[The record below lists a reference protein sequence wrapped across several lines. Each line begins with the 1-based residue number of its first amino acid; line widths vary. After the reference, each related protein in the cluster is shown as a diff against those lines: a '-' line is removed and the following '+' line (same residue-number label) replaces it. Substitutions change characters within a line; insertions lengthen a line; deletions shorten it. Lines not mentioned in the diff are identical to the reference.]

1 MRFLIAP
8 DKFKGSL
15 DGRAVAENIAGGI
28 RAVIPTAEIEIAPM
42 ADGGEGT
49 AEIICDA
56 RSGEW
61 LSCAAHDPL
70 DRKIEARYAWLGVS
84 EIAVMEMSEAAGG
97 RRLKSDERAPLHA
110 NTFGVGEL
118 LLAAQQRNA
127 HEVIMGLGGS
137 VTNDGGFGMARALG
151 FEFLA
156 GDRKLTGG
164 PEQLVDLTR
173 IKLSRELTIK
183 VTAAVDVQNPLLG
196 EEGATRVFGA
206 QKGATPA
213 QIELLESALT
223 KLAEVVKLEIGDDF
237 RDFAGAGA
245 AGGLGF
251 ALMSFC
257 HAQVRPGFEV
267 VAEAT
272 GFEEKIM
279 RADVVIT
286 GEGKLDQQTL
296 EGKTSAG
303 VSKLARKHGKPV
315 YAIVGT
321 IADANAETR
330 ALFDSILELYRP
342 PIIGPQAIKLAA
354 QLLQERGT
362 ELAQRFFK
370 VTG

>member
-1 MRFLIAP
+1 
-8 DKFKGSL
+8 
-15 DGRAVAENIAGGI
+15 
-28 RAVIPTAEIEIAPM
+28 
-42 ADGGEGT
+42 
-49 AEIICDA
+49 
-56 RSGEW
+56 
-61 LSCAAHDPL
+61 
-70 DRKIEARYAWLGVS
+70 
-84 EIAVMEMSEAAGG
+84 
-97 RRLKSDERAPLHA
+97 
-110 NTFGVGEL
+110 
-118 LLAAQQRNA
+118 
-127 HEVIMGLGGS
+127 
-137 VTNDGGFGMARALG
+137 
-151 FEFLA
+151 
-156 GDRKLTGG
+156 
-164 PEQLVDLTR
+164 
-173 IKLSRELTIK
+173 
-183 VTAAVDVQNPLLG
+183 
-196 EEGATRVFGA
+196 
-206 QKGATPA
+206 
-213 QIELLESALT
+213 
-223 KLAEVVKLEIGDDF
+223 
-237 RDFAGAGA
+237 
-245 AGGLGF
+245 
-251 ALMSFC
+251 
-257 HAQVRPGFEV
+257 